1 MSEINLVIVKGSD
14 FYYTKMHY
22 REIIKAIS
30 NPAEFKKL
38 LKNKQY
44 LDAGYLI
51 LDFNNKTI
59 INCQN
64 ATILPKTNFEE
75 LKII

>member
-1 MSEINLVIVKGSD
+1 MSEINIIIVKGAD
-14 FYYTKMHY
+14 FYYAQMHY

-30 NPAEFKKL
+30 NPEEFKKL
-38 LKNKQY
+38 LKNRQY

-51 LDFNNKTI
+51 IDFNNKTI

-64 ATILPKTNFEE
+64 AASLPKTNFEE

>member
-1 MSEINLVIVKGSD
+1 MSEINLVIIKGSD
-14 FYYTKMHY
+14 FCCRKLHF
-22 REIIKAIS
+22 REIINVIN
-30 NPAEFKKL
+30 NPEEFRKL
-38 LKNKQY
+38 LKNRQY

-51 LDFNNKTI
+51 LDFNSKTI

-64 ATILPKTNFEE
+64 AVSLPKTNFDE

>member
-1 MSEINLVIVKGSD
+1 MSEINVILIKGSA
-14 FYYTKMHY
+14 FYCTKMHY
-22 REIIKAIS
+22 RELIKAMN
-30 NPAEFKKL
+30 NPKEFEKL
-38 LKNKQY
+38 LKNRQY

-51 LDFNNKTI
+51 LDFNSKTI

-64 ATILPKTNFEE
+64 ASNLPKTNFEE

>member
-1 MSEINLVIVKGSD
+1 MSEINLIIVKGSD

-22 REIIKAIS
+22 REIIKAIN
-30 NPAEFKKL
+30 NPEEFKKL

-51 LDFNNKTI
+51 LDFNNQTI

-64 ATILPKTNFEE
+64 ATRLPKHKFG
-75 LKII
+75 IVSI